1 MFSFIRISFIYTH
14 LWKEYQRLDLF
25 ITFVTNEMFKIL
37 YTEGKHIR
45 YYFNNNYIIY

>member
-45 YYFNNNYIIY
+45 